1 MCIRCGAKREP
12 IIRKNIEHLQI
23 QRKGMVIDMHII
35 IVGCGNVG
43 STIVEKLSKEGH
55 NITVIDTKSEAIK
68 NITINYDVMGYV
80 GNGAGYSIQKEAG
93 IEEADLMI
101 AVTDSDELNLLCC
114 LIAKKAGGCHTIARV
129 RNPVYSRE
137 ISFIKEELGL
147 SMVINPEDAAA
158 MEIARILKFPSAIK
172 IDTFAKG
179 RVELVKYR
187 IEEGSVLC
195 DQALKN
201 ISSKLKCDVLVCT
214 VERGEDVYIPDGNF
228 ILRAKDEI
236 SVVGTVKNGMLF
248 FKKLGV
254 PRARA
259 KNAFIVGG
267 EETAYYLAK
276 QLISIGISVKIVEK
290 DRARCEELSELL
302 PQATL
307 IYGDGTDKD
316 LLMEEG
322 LPQAE
327 SFVALTNFDEENIML
342 SLYVKSISKAKLI
355 TKVHRISYDEL
366 IGGMELGSII
376 YPKYITA
383 ESIVKHVRALHNSIG
398 SNIETLYR
406 MNNDR
411 VEALEFIVK
420 EDSPV
425 VGIPLLEQN
434 LKPNILICCINHKGN
449 IITPGGQSKIS
460 VGDTVVIVTTTT
472 GLHDIKDI
480 LKG

>member
-1 MCIRCGAKREP
+1 M
-12 IIRKNIEHLQI
+12 
-23 QRKGMVIDMHII
+23 
-35 IVGCGNVG
+35 
-43 STIVEKLSKEGH
+43 
-55 NITVIDTKSEAIK
+55 
-68 NITINYDVMGYV
+68 
-80 GNGAGYSIQKEAG
+80 
-93 IEEADLMI
+93 
-101 AVTDSDELNLLCC
+101 
-114 LIAKKAGGCHTIARV
+114 
-129 RNPVYSRE
+129 
-137 ISFIKEELGL
+137 
-147 SMVINPEDAAA
+147 
-158 MEIARILKFPSAIK
+158 KFPSAIK

-267 EETAYYLAK
+267 GETAYYLAK

-342 SLYVKSISKAKLI
+342 SLYPESVKL
-355 TKVHRISYDEL
+355 
-366 IGGMELGSII
+366 
-376 YPKYITA
+376 
-383 ESIVKHVRALHNSIG
+383 
-398 SNIETLYR
+398 
-406 MNNDR
+406 
-411 VEALEFIVK
+411 
-420 EDSPV
+420 V
-425 VGIPLLEQN
+425 VL
-434 LKPNILICCINHKGN
+434 
-449 IITPGGQSKIS
+449 
-460 VGDTVVIVTTTT
+460 
-472 GLHDIKDI
+472 
-480 LKG
+480 

>member
-12 IIRKNIEHLQI
+12 IIQKNIEHLQI

-80 GNGAGYSIQKEAG
+80 GNGAGHSIQKEAG

-267 EETAYYLAK
+267 GETAYYLAK

-383 ESIVKHVRALHNSIG
+383 E
-398 SNIETLYR
+398 
-406 MNNDR
+406 
-411 VEALEFIVK
+411 
-420 EDSPV
+420 
-425 VGIPLLEQN
+425 
-434 LKPNILICCINHKGN
+434 
-449 IITPGGQSKIS
+449 
-460 VGDTVVIVTTTT
+460 
-472 GLHDIKDI
+472 
-480 LKG
+480 

>member
-1 MCIRCGAKREP
+1 
-12 IIRKNIEHLQI
+12 
-23 QRKGMVIDMHII
+23 
-35 IVGCGNVG
+35 
-43 STIVEKLSKEGH
+43 
-55 NITVIDTKSEAIK
+55 
-68 NITINYDVMGYV
+68 
-80 GNGAGYSIQKEAG
+80 
-93 IEEADLMI
+93 
-101 AVTDSDELNLLCC
+101 
-114 LIAKKAGGCHTIARV
+114 
-129 RNPVYSRE
+129 
-137 ISFIKEELGL
+137 
-147 SMVINPEDAAA
+147 

-267 EETAYYLAK
+267 GETAYYLAK

-290 DRARCEELSELL
+290 DRVRCEELSELL

-425 VGIPLLEQN
+425 VGIPLLELN